1 MKKLVLFTD
10 GFPYGK
16 NEKPFILPELERLVE
31 EYDITI
37 ASCAGAKI
45 KEDVQ
50 HITQLDS
57 RIHTVFFDYKNTF
70 WERFFYAGR
79 ALLSIVWWQEA
90 VEIVRTR
97 KKVAVRLMQAFC
109 YYVSA
114 DRYRRLILR
123 EHLFDKEPAI
133 AYTFWNKSYTL
144 SLVWLK
150 KSYPSLKVISRIHRH
165 DLYNEAVKGSGRQ
178 AYKKYMDP
186 RTDAIFFISEEGY
199 QYYLKNFAQGKKLPD
214 HYILRLGVNRKESR
228 NPQNTSDVFELVSC
242 SSVIPLK
249 RVDRIAEG
257 IALLPDGYK
266 IRWVHFG
273 DGTAMEQVKERVRE
287 LLADRRDICYEFRG
301 FCPNETVMEYYGHTP
316 IDCFITTTSSEG
328 LPVSIMEALSF
339 GIPVIAPDVNG
350 IAEEV
355 ENDSNGILLSEKAEA
370 GEVADAIMKL
380 LEASEKQKEVFR
392 ENAYQMWEQKFDKE
406 KNVKKF
412 METLAKYAD

>member
-1 MKKLVLFTD
+1 MKKLLLFTD
-10 GFPYGK
+10 GFPYGLG
-16 NEKPFILPELERLVE
+16 EKSFILPELERLVE

-37 ASCAGAKI
+37 VSCAGAKI

-79 ALLSIVWWQEA
+79 ALFSIVWWQEA
-90 VEIVRTR
+90 VEIVRAGY
-97 KKVAVRLMQAFC
+97 KIAARLSQAF
-109 YYVSA
+109 YYHVLA
-114 DRYRRLILR
+114 DRYRRMVLR
-123 EHLFDKEPAI
+123 GHLLSTESTI

-144 SLVWLK
+144 SMIWLK
-150 KSYPSLKVISRIHRH
+150 KLYPSLKVVSRIHGH
-165 DLYNEAVKGSGRQ
+165 DLYNERVKGSGRQ

-186 RTDAIFFISEEGY
+186 RTDAVFFISEEGY

-214 HYILRLGVNRKESR
+214 YYILRLGVNRRESR
-228 NPQNTSDVFELVSC
+228 NPRNTSEVFEMVSC

-273 DGTAMEQVKERVRE
+273 DGSAMEQVKERVRE
-287 LLADRRDICYEFRG
+287 LLADRQDICYEFRG

-316 IDCFITTTSSEG
+316 IDCFITTTSNEG

-355 ENDSNGILLSEKAEA
+355 ENNYNGMLLSSEAEA
-370 GEVADAIMKL
+370 GEVADAVMKF
-380 LEASEKQKEVFR
+380 LEASEKQIEVFR
-392 ENAYQMWEQKFDKE
+392 ENAYQMWEQKYDKE
-406 KNVKKF
+406 KNVKEF